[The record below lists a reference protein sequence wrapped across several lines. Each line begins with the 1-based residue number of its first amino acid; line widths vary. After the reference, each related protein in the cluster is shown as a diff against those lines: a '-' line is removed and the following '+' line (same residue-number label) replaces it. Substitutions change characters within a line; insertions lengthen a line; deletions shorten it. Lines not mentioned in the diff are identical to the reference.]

1 MDELGEIIYQWIPG
15 GGLTPEAQVELCLE
29 AVRTAANFLEFSSVD
44 ELEAVLADI
53 QQPLVILAA
62 AGLLSEV
69 SFHLHD
75 PQGICGATATLDP
88 YDVADFEEVDLSGLR
103 LVANPEGCG
112 SLRIVCLD
120 GALVQQ
126 IVGEDWLPLS
136 SATLECTQVNLD
148 VSGNESDSRQEDND
162 EHDDDYQGW
171 DELADDDG
179 RLYDQLPDPS
189 RISD

>member
-1 MDELGEIIYQWIPG
+1 M
-15 GGLTPEAQVELCLE
+15 ELCLE
-29 AVRTAANFLEFSSVD
+29 AVRTAANLLEFSGLD
-44 ELEAVLADI
+44 ELETALAEM
-53 QQPLVILAA
+53 QKPLVILAA
-62 AGLLSEV
+62 AGVLSEV

-88 YDVADFEEVDLSGLR
+88 YDIADFEEIDLSGLR

-179 RLYDQLPDPS
+179 RLYDQLPDPD

>member
-1 MDELGEIIYQWIPG
+1 M
-15 GGLTPEAQVELCLE
+15 ELCLE
-29 AVRTAANFLEFSSVD
+29 AVRTAAYLLEFSSLD
-44 ELEAVLADI
+44 ELETALADI
-53 QQPLVILAA
+53 QKPLVFLVA

-69 SFHLHD
+69 SFHMHD

-88 YDVADFEEVDLSGLR
+88 YDVADFEEVDLSQLR
-103 LVANPEGCG
+103 LVANPDGCG

-136 SATLECTQVNLD
+136 SATLECTQVNRS
-148 VSGNESDSRQEDND
+148 VSGSESDSRQEGND

-171 DELADDDG
+171 DEFTDDDG
-179 RLYDQLPDPS
+179 RCYDQLPDPN